1 MTDKVKNI
9 LITIVFFS
17 IIIGFFLMNVI
28 KEDEQ
33 ISISERRKLA
43 SFPEVSISKIFDGT
57 FFKKFDDYTTDQ
69 FIKRETFRKL
79 KVNTELNILR
89 KNDYNNLYEYKG
101 YIVENLYPLNI
112 KSVNNVVNKINQ
124 IQEMYATSENNVYFT
139 IVPDKNYF
147 IDEDNLK
154 LDYSKLEQIMKYGI
168 NAKYIPIK
176 DELKIEDYY
185 RTDSHWKQE
194 NIEKIADIILDN
206 MQEAEGANYIQEEV
220 ATFRGTY
227 SGRLPTNVE
236 DKIIILT
243 NDIIKNAK
251 VFNYDKN
258 ENSKIYDY
266 KKLNSLDKYD
276 IYLSGATSLL
286 TIENEDSSNDKEL
299 IIFRDSYGSSLAP
312 LLVQAYRKITIVD
325 IRYISP
331 KLLSKYIEFKNQDIL
346 FIYSTI
352 LINNSFSLK

>member
-154 LDYSKLEQIMKYGI
+154 LDYSKLEQIMKDGI

-243 NDIIKNAK
+243 NDTIKNVK

>member
-1 MTDKVKNI
+1 MSEKNKNKIVTI
-9 LITIVFFS
+9 LFA
-17 IIIGFFLMNVI
+17 IIIILSFFINII
-28 KEDEQ
+28 KKDEI
-33 ISISERRKLA
+33 ISIAERRKLEQ
-43 SFPEVSISKIFDGT
+43 FPSVSISQIINGT
-57 FFKKFDDYTTDQ
+57 FFNKFDKYVTDQ
-69 FIKRETFRKL
+69 FFERELFRKI
-79 KVNTELNILR
+79 KINTELKLLSK
-89 KNDYNNLYEYKG
+89 KNYNNLYEYKG

-154 LDYSKLEQIMKYGI
+154 LDYSKLEQIMKDGI

-206 MQEAEGANYIQEEV
+206 MQEAEDANYIQEEV

-325 IRYISP
+325 TRYISP

>member
-1 MTDKVKNI
+1 
-9 LITIVFFS
+9 
-17 IIIGFFLMNVI
+17 
-28 KEDEQ
+28 
-33 ISISERRKLA
+33 
-43 SFPEVSISKIFDGT
+43 
-57 FFKKFDDYTTDQ
+57 
-69 FIKRETFRKL
+69 
-79 KVNTELNILR
+79 
-89 KNDYNNLYEYKG
+89 
-101 YIVENLYPLNI
+101 
-112 KSVNNVVNKINQ
+112 
-124 IQEMYATSENNVYFT
+124 
-139 IVPDKNYF
+139 
-147 IDEDNLK
+147 
-154 LDYSKLEQIMKYGI
+154 
-168 NAKYIPIK
+168 
-176 DELKIEDYY
+176 
-185 RTDSHWKQE
+185 
-194 NIEKIADIILDN
+194 

-325 IRYISP
+325 TRYISP

>member
-1 MTDKVKNI
+1 MTNKIKNI

-69 FIKRETFRKL
+69 FVKRETFRKL
-79 KVNTELNILR
+79 KVNTELNVLR
-89 KNDYNNLYEYKG
+89 KNDYNGLYEYNG
-101 YIVENLYPLNI
+101 YIVENLYPLNT
-112 KSVNNVVNKINQ
+112 KSVNNVVNKIKQ

-147 IDEDNLK
+147 IDENNLK
-154 LDYSKLEQIMKYGI
+154 LDYSKLEQIMKYGV

-185 RTDSHWKQE
+185 KTDSHWKQE

-206 MQEAEGANYIQEEV
+206 MQEAESTNYTQEEV

-227 SGRLPTNVE
+227 SGRLPTNEE
-236 DKIIILT
+236 DKIITLT
-243 NDIIKNAK
+243 NDTIKNAK

-258 ENSKIYDY
+258 EKIEIYDY
-266 KKLNSLDKYD
+266 EKLNSLDKYD
-276 IYLSGATSLL
+276 IYLSGAVSLL
-286 TIENEDSSNDKEL
+286 TIENENSSTDKEL
-299 IIFRDSYGSSLAP
+299 IVFRDSYGSSLVP
-312 LLVQAYRKITIVD
+312 LLVQSYKKITIVD
-325 IRYISP
+325 TRYISP
-331 KLLSKYIEFKNQDIL
+331 KLLSKYIGFKDQDIL

>member
-154 LDYSKLEQIMKYGI
+154 LDYSKLEQIMKDGI
-168 NAKYIPIK
+168 NAKYISIK

-325 IRYISP
+325 TRYISQ

>member
-9 LITIVFFS
+9 LITIVFFC

-154 LDYSKLEQIMKYGI
+154 LDYSKLEQIMKDGI
-168 NAKYIPIK
+168 NAKYISIK

-325 IRYISP
+325 TRYISP

>member
-154 LDYSKLEQIMKYGI
+154 LDYSKLEQIMKDGI

-176 DELKIEDYY
+176 DEWKIEDYY
-185 RTDSHWKQE
+185 KTDSH
-194 NIEKIADIILDN
+194 
-206 MQEAEGANYIQEEV
+206 
-220 ATFRGTY
+220 
-227 SGRLPTNVE
+227 
-236 DKIIILT
+236 
-243 NDIIKNAK
+243 
-251 VFNYDKN
+251 
-258 ENSKIYDY
+258 
-266 KKLNSLDKYD
+266 
-276 IYLSGATSLL
+276 
-286 TIENEDSSNDKEL
+286 
-299 IIFRDSYGSSLAP
+299 
-312 LLVQAYRKITIVD
+312 
-325 IRYISP
+325 
-331 KLLSKYIEFKNQDIL
+331 
-346 FIYSTI
+346 
-352 LINNSFSLK
+352 

>member
-1 MTDKVKNI
+1 
-9 LITIVFFS
+9 
-17 IIIGFFLMNVI
+17 
-28 KEDEQ
+28 
-33 ISISERRKLA
+33 
-43 SFPEVSISKIFDGT
+43 
-57 FFKKFDDYTTDQ
+57 
-69 FIKRETFRKL
+69 
-79 KVNTELNILR
+79 
-89 KNDYNNLYEYKG
+89 
-101 YIVENLYPLNI
+101 
-112 KSVNNVVNKINQ
+112 
-124 IQEMYATSENNVYFT
+124 
-139 IVPDKNYF
+139 
-147 IDEDNLK
+147 
-154 LDYSKLEQIMKYGI
+154 MKDGI

-331 KLLSKYIEFKNQDIL
+331 KLLSKYIEFKNKDIL